1 MTEEM
6 SESMELCRAN
16 FRARVAMIARER
28 KQWERLAEQK
38 HYDSCTRSG
47 GGLLYRA
54 MVCRAGVYRG
64 ERV

>member
-1 MTEEM
+1 MTKK
-6 SESMELCRAN
+6 SLDLCRAN
-16 FRARVAMIARER
+16 FEARVATIAQER
-28 KQWERLAEQK
+28 KKWERLAEQA
-38 HYDSCTRSG
+38 HDGSCTRSG